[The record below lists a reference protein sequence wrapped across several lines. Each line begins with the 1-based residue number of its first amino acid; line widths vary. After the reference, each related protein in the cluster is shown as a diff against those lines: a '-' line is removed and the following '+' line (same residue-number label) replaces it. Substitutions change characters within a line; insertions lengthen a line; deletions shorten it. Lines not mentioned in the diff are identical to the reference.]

1 MPPDGPRSQTLHLR
15 MQTHPAT
22 PSGGQSKRQ
31 PSSQRLFSVGVYA
44 SLAVIIAYATFM
56 VVNTSQNV
64 TQATRD
70 AGARIAVAA
79 SQPGSVEQITR
90 ELLAYERIA
99 TSNGDSSTHRAAL
112 AASITRFNGTLR
124 AFDGGGVVTT
134 ADNKQVA
141 IVRSDDAEE
150 HRIIR
155 TALDLWMPLQVR
167 LQDVSGRTPPTAMLR
182 DAIESTLAQHGKL
195 TALMQELAAR
205 AQTSAGSLINSAERP
220 RTLFIAVD
228 SIALVLLPGY
238 FIWSR
243 MRRLRQGAETA
254 LSDLTVVHHK
264 LESQASEL
272 ATAKHETDLIM
283 DTVQEGLLLLDDTFT
298 IGVHHSKALNAIL
311 RQEQL
316 AGANLLNLL
325 QRVLSEKMFNVTK
338 DYFALLFDM
347 RRKERAV
354 LQVNPLK
361 DIEVAFSNGKGG
373 FDNRYLGFNFRRIV
387 VDKKVTRLF
396 VTVRDVTA
404 QVELERKLV
413 ESEKNKQ
420 RQLEILF
427 GILHIDPSELETF
440 CKLVETELNTINQT
454 LRAEDFAGATGQR
467 IAALRERLNAVFRS
481 VHNVKGNACYLRLDY
496 FQRAAEAFESKISEL
511 LERPTLSGDDF
522 LAVVVAQAGLRA
534 DLADLTELRKKLSA
548 MRQSGTAHAGLPEV
562 SVVADGL
569 RELVRKVS
577 KELGKEAELQIDSYA
592 LNTVALSRKDLVRD
606 VLIQLARNSLAHSIE
621 TPGERKDR
629 GKPAK
634 ARIAIRGL
642 PRTPDGLVG
651 VAFRDDG
658 RGLDLPKIRKRA
670 ESAGLLEPSGSYSPA
685 EVAQCI
691 FAQGFSTADQTG
703 AHAGRGMGMDIIKS
717 KVIDEHGGAIEVRS
731 APGTFCEFQIYLPE
745 VQETTAA
752 AS

>member
-1 MPPDGPRSQTLHLR
+1 MQPSFPFR
-15 MQTHPAT
+15 MQNPTAT
-22 PSGGQSKRQ
+22 PLSAPARPPSGS
-31 PSSQRLFSVGVYA
+31 PRLFTFGVYA
-44 SLAVIIAYATFM
+44 SLAIIIAYATVM
-56 VVNTSQNV
+56 VVSNSRGT
-64 TQATRD
+64 TQTTRD

-79 SQPGSVEQITR
+79 SQPGTVEQIVR
-90 ELLAYERIA
+90 ELLTYERVA
-99 TSNGDSSTHRAAL
+99 LTNADASAARTAL
-112 AASITRFNGTLR
+112 AATVARYNDTLR
-124 AFDGGGVVTT
+124 AFDGGGRVTT
-134 ADNKQVA
+134 ADGKEVA
-141 IVRSDDAEE
+141 IARSNDDEE
-150 HRIIR
+150 HRITR
-155 TALDLWMPLQVR
+155 EALELWMPLQAR
-167 LQDVSGRTPPTAMLR
+167 LQDVSARTPPTAELR
-182 DAIESTLAQHGKL
+182 ATIEATLVRHPTLVQ
-195 TALMQELAAR
+195 LMHELAAR
-205 AQTSAGSLINSAERP
+205 AEISAAGLIRAAEGP

-228 SIALVLLPGY
+228 SIALVMLPGF

-243 MRRLRQGAETA
+243 MRRLRQHTETTLA
-254 LSDLTVVHHK
+254 NLKVVHER
-264 LESQASEL
+264 LETQASEL
-272 ATAKHETDLIM
+272 ASAKHETDLIM

-316 AGANLLNLL
+316 AGMNLLNLL

-338 DYFALLFDM
+338 DYFALLFDP

-361 DIEVAFSNGKGG
+361 DIEVSFSNGKGG

-387 VDKKVTRLF
+387 EDKKVVRLF
-396 VTVRDVTA
+396 VTVRDVTQ
-404 QVELERKLV
+404 QVELERKLI

-440 CKLVETELNTINQT
+440 CKLVETELNMINKT

-511 LERPTLSGDDF
+511 IERPVLGGDDF
-522 LAVVVAQAGLRA
+522 LAIVVAQAGMRA
-534 DLADLTELRKKLSA
+534 DLADLNELRKKLSA
-548 MRQSGTAHAGLPEV
+548 MRQAGTAHAGLPEV

-577 KELGKEAELQIDSYA
+577 KELGKEAELQIDTYA
-592 LNTVALSRKDLVRD
+592 LNTVALNRKDLVRD

-621 TPGERKDR
+621 TPTERKDR

-634 ARIAIRGL
+634 ARISIRGL
-642 PRTPDGLVG
+642 PRTADGLVG

-658 RGLDLPKIRKRA
+658 RGLDLPKIRRRA
-670 ESAGLLEPSGSYSPA
+670 EAAGLLQPEGSYSPA

-691 FAQGFSTADQTG
+691 FAQGFSTADSAG

-717 KVIDEHGGAIEVRS
+717 KVIDENGGAIEVKS
-731 APGTFCEFQIYLPE
+731 APGTFCEFQIYFPE
-745 VQETTAA
+745 TAETAA
-752 AS
+752 AAS